1 MEGILVDVGKGTQD
15 ILIPVK
21 GEELSNWPKAVLPSP
36 TTKLARE
43 IERFTGV
50 LRLCGYTM
58 GGGPV
63 KRAIL
68 NHLKKGYPV
77 LATPAA
83 ARTIRDDL
91 EEVERLGVKV
101 VENLGECD
109 FYLSDLE
116 FETYKGLRELS
127 GLPQKIDFIGVAL
140 QDHGFIKNQ
149 SDRITRFNYLK
160 NLLKKSRNPA
170 ELYHTEKTG
179 FLTRVD
185 SALAQIKERGLKGF
199 VMDSK
204 IAAVAGL
211 IPYARAQGV
220 EEFTCIDCGNG
231 HTLVA
236 TVKNGLICG
245 FLEHHTRMLT
255 PEKLKR
261 LVKRLETGEI
271 TFEEVYSDGGHGALF
286 IEEITPQKTY
296 LVGPNR
302 ERFKSLGEF
311 AYPLGDAM
319 LFGCAGLLETLK
331 EVAGVEFFF
340 SI

>member
-1 MEGILVDVGKGTQD
+1 LEGIFVDIGKGTQD
-15 ILIPVK
+15 ILIPVNGFK
-21 GEELSNWPKAVLPSP
+21 AENWPKAVLPSP
-36 TTKLARE
+36 TEKIAGQ
-43 IERFTGV
+43 IEEFAGE

-77 LATPAA
+77 LATPRAA
-83 ARTIRDDL
+83 KTLRDDL
-91 EEVERLGVKV
+91 DEVERLGVKV
-101 VENLGECD
+101 VERLEECD
-109 FYLSDLE
+109 FCLSDLE
-116 FETYKGLRELS
+116 FETYRGLRELS
-127 GLPQKIDFIGVAL
+127 GLSPEMDFIGVAL
-140 QDHGFIKNQ
+140 QDHGFVKNQ
-149 SDRITRFNYLK
+149 SDRVTRFNYLK
-160 NLLKKSRNPA
+160 DLLKRSRNPA
-170 ELYHTEKTG
+170 ELCHVEETG

-185 SALAQIKERGLKGF
+185 SALAQIRQKGLKGF

-211 IPYARAQGV
+211 VPYARARGV

-236 TVKNGLICG
+236 TVKNGLICAL
-245 FLEHHTRMLT
+245 LEHHTRMLT
-255 PEKLKR
+255 PEKLER
-261 LVKRLETGEI
+261 LTKKLETGKI

-286 IEEITPQKTY
+286 IEKITPQKTY

-302 ERFKSLGEF
+302 ERFKTLGEF

-319 LFGCAGLLETLK
+319 LFGCAGLLAAAEAIGLVQPL
-331 EVAGVEFFF
+331 ERL
-340 SI
+340 

>member
-1 MEGILVDVGKGTQD
+1 VKLEGILVDVGKGTQD
-15 ILIPVK
+15 LLIPLRD
-21 GEELSNWPKAVLPSP
+21 ERIENWPKAVLPSP
-36 TTKLARE
+36 TTKLAKE
-43 IERFTGV
+43 IERFTGE

-63 KRAIL
+63 KKAIL
-68 NHLKKGYPV
+68 DHIKKGYSV

-83 ARTIRDDL
+83 ARTVRDDL
-91 EEVERLGVKV
+91 DEVERLGVRV
-101 VENLGECD
+101 VESLEECD
-109 FYLSDLE
+109 LFLSDLE
-116 FETYKGLRELS
+116 FETYERLRELS
-127 GLPQKIDFIGVAL
+127 GLSPKIDFIGVAL

-160 NLLKKSRNPA
+160 NLLKRSRNPA
-170 ELYHTEKTG
+170 ELYHTERTG

-185 SALAQIKERGLKGF
+185 SALAQIKERGLEGF

-211 IPYARAQGV
+211 IPYASREGV
-220 EEFTCIDCGNG
+220 REFTCIDCGNG

-255 PEKLKR
+255 PEKLGR
-261 LVKRLETGEI
+261 LTKKLETGEI

-286 IEEITPQKTY
+286 VEKVTPQKTY

-302 ERFKSLGEF
+302 ERFKTLGEF

-319 LFGCAGLLETLK
+319 LFGCAGLLIAAKLL
-331 EVAGVEFFF
+331 V
-340 SI
+340 